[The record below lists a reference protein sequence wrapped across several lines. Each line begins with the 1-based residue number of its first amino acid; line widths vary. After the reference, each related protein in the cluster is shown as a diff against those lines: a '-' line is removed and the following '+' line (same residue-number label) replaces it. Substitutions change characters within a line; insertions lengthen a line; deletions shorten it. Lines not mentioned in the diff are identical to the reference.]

1 MNERLDYRPMM
12 DRSLESQQRRA
23 HKLNQDLSCHARAID
38 ELSGAEQDAELSE
51 PGVRDIEKQRLLL
64 MNLRLPVTVE
74 PYVAHVGA
82 RVAMEV
88 FVRAYRNREVDMN
101 VLLVAMQ
108 YWNTCMTEMVRVT
121 DARAV
126 DSRAQIE
133 CRCFFEDWRNE
144 KTLQR
149 PGAAGGL
156 VTVNRA
162 RSQNPWQSM
171 YALQFLSAEMNSAT
185 KRRKTWR
192 TGIAGQDLAYVLYV
206 RMPVVCLSLATKM
219 YSYETDGEPYLD
231 FDNFIN
237 VADFEYNIM
246 QWMWCDMSFCFSF
259 LNLPREKRGL
269 DHQELSAFIRNSA
282 KQSYKELESL
292 VLHVMRWDLEMITEV
307 DLMHEFLETLTVEPG
322 FARCLTAGGVIS
334 GPGFGNTVLKEFQ
347 LKVEHAIQLLML
359 LRSVKYQKDDVFEI
373 ARHHHQI
380 AFGKQAFHVS
390 TATSR
395 MDLVIAASVWVLKVW
410 FRYATNEDLRQR
422 VFNFARQ
429 TPGLRV
435 LGFKG
440 RNLVVCLDRAPQE
453 AMVWLLM
460 RRCWAV
466 ECIQYHWRHLRW
478 KTCRRQKQRRATP
491 GNTG

>member
-1 MNERLDYRPMM
+1 MNERLDYRSIM
-12 DRSLESQQRRA
+12 DRSLESEQRRA
-23 HKLNQDLSCHARAID
+23 QKLSQDLSSHARAID
-38 ELSGAEQDAELSE
+38 ELSGAAQDAELSE

-74 PYVAHVGA
+74 PYVAHVGV

-88 FVRAYRNREVDMN
+88 FVRAYRTREVDMN

-133 CRCFFEDWRNE
+133 CKCFFEDWRNE
-144 KTLQR
+144 TTLQR
-149 PGAAGGL
+149 PAAAGGF

-171 YALQFLSAEMNSAT
+171 YALQFLSAAMQSVT

-192 TGIAGQDLAYVLYV
+192 AGIAGQDLAYVLYV

-219 YSYETDGEPYLD
+219 YSYETDGKPYLD
-231 FDNFIN
+231 FDSFIN
-237 VADFEYNIM
+237 VADFEYQIM
-246 QWMWCDMSFCFSF
+246 QWMWCDMSFCFNF
-259 LNLPREKRGL
+259 LNVPEEKRGL
-269 DHQELSAFIRNSA
+269 DQKELSAFIRNSA
-282 KQSYKELESL
+282 RQSYKELESL
-292 VLHVMRWDLEMITEV
+292 VLHMMRWDLEMITEM
-307 DLMHEFLETLTVEPG
+307 DFMLEFLQTLSVEPG
-322 FARCLTAGGVIS
+322 FARCLTAGGMIS

-347 LKVEHAIQLLML
+347 LKVEHALQLLML
-359 LRSVKYQKDDVFEI
+359 LRSVKYEKDGVFEI
-373 ARHHHQI
+373 A
-380 AFGKQAFHVS
+380 FGRQAFHVS
-390 TATSR
+390 TTTSR
-395 MDLVIAASVWVLKVW
+395 MDLVIAASVSVLKEW

-422 VFNFARQ
+422 VFNFTRQ
-429 TPGLRV
+429 MPGLRV

-440 RNLVVCLDRAPQE
+440 KELVVRLDRAPQN
-453 AMVWLLM
+453 AMVLLLM

-466 ECIQYHWRHLRW
+466 ERIQYHWRHLRW
-478 KTCRRQKQRRATP
+478 KTCRRQKRRRARS
-491 GNTG
+491 GDAV